1 MAETKKSEGAATFAA
16 AQRQD
21 DGKKAMAE
29 YEAAATAL
37 RIKTERLRAERLARE
52 AAIAKAPKPAPKK
65 KVAAAAKAGKTSKTG
80 KAGKKGSQADNGTL
94 SAWLD
99 EQEKGG
105 RRA

>member
-1 MAETKKSEGAATFAA
+1 MTEPKKSEGAATFAA

-52 AAIAKAPKPAPKK
+52 AATAKAPKPAPKK
-65 KVAAAAKAGKTSKTG
+65 KAAAGAKAGKTV
-80 KAGKKGSQADNGTL
+80 KAGKKGSKADNGTL